1 MQTTQQSA
9 KQIKGHEAS
18 EILND
23 LGKAKDGFSK
33 EPAAA
38 LKFNKHHITNGV
50 LKARVWYTLDN
61 RTDGRK
67 VVTIY
72 SKDYG
77 NELGQLFSDEYENRT
92 DTMTDLFD
100 KGTVRLFQDH
110 PLYAAARTRAEL
122 NKHH

>member
-9 KQIKGHEAS
+9 KQIKGHGAS
-18 EILND
+18 EILNE
-23 LGKAKDGFSK
+23 LLTAKDGFSK
-33 EPAAA
+33 EPAA
-38 LKFNKHHITNGV
+38 LKFNMHHITNGV
-50 LKARVWYTLDN
+50 LKARVWYALDN
-61 RTDGRK
+61 RTDGQK

-100 KGTVRLFQDH
+100 KGTVRLFEDH
-110 PLYAAARTRAEL
+110 PLYSAARTRAES